1 MGIGEVFEKFCDN
14 LKITNGATISYRYK
28 RITNQLNRT
37 FYGYEN
43 DTYHS
48 IYTGSYGRDTAI
60 EGFSDLDM
68 LFWMHPDDYSRFNNH
83 EGNGQS
89 AMLQEVRTSILNTYP
104 NTAVSGDGQVVVVSF
119 DDGMRFEVAPGFEL
133 TDDTF
138 KCPNSND
145 GGKWYITDPRA
156 EQIAINKKNDAWNW
170 NLKRLARMGRAWKRE
185 WSVPMGG
192 LLIDTLAHN
201 FLSDWAYRDK
211 SFVYYDWMSRDF
223 FNYLMDQNPNQSYWL
238 APGSSQFVWR
248 AGDFEYKAKR
258 CYNIS
263 LEAIEADS
271 KGHEYTRNSKWR
283 EIYGTSFPS

>member
-68 LFWMHPDDYSRFNNH
+68 LFWLRPDDYSRFNNH

-133 TDDTF
+133 TNDTF
-138 KCPNSND
+138 RCPNSND

-192 LLIDTLAHN
+192 LLIDALAHN

-211 SFVYYDWMSRDF
+211 SFIYYDWMSRDF
-223 FNYLMDQNPNQSYWL
+223 FNYLMDQNPNQFYWL
-238 APGSSQFVWR
+238 APGSNQFVWR
-248 AGDFEYKAKR
+248 TGDFEYKAKR

-283 EIYGTSFPS
+283 EIYGTSFPP